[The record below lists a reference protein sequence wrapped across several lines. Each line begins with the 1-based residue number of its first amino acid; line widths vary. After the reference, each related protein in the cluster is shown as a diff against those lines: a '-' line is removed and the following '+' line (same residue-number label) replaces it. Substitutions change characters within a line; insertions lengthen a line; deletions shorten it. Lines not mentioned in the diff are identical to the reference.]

1 MQADR
6 FARRRNQL
14 LRNLRKKD
22 IPALLVTDETNV
34 TWLTGFSG
42 DSSWLLL
49 SHDAAVLISDSRYQ
63 IQIAEECSG
72 IDVVMRKTAD
82 TLLAATAR
90 VIGKAKLSTLGFESG
105 SVSHQQWEELC
116 GKLKAVE
123 AAPTRGMIETLRM
136 VKDRS
141 ELDSIREAI
150 RCAEKGFAL
159 IRESL
164 LPEMTELQVCHDLE
178 HAMRRFG
185 ARGAAFDPIVA
196 AGPRAALP
204 HATPTGNLVSDH
216 GMLLIDWGA
225 ESPDGYK
232 SDLTRILVTDKISPK
247 LEKIYGVVLKAQEQ
261 GIAAIRPG
269 VKCSEVDNAARAVI
283 AEAGYG
289 KRFGHGLGHGFGL
302 QIHEHPRL
310 HASCDTELR
319 PGMVVTVEPGIY
331 LERWGGVRIEDDVLV
346 TRDGCEVLTSTP
358 KQLEEMVIG

>member
-6 FARRRNQL
+6 FANRRNRL
-14 LRNLRKKD
+14 LRELKKAR

-49 SHDAAVLISDSRYQ
+49 TADAAVLISDSRYQ
-63 IQIAEECSG
+63 IQIAEECRD
-72 IDVVMRKTAD
+72 IDVVIRKVSD
-82 TLLAATAR
+82 TLLDATAR
-90 VIGKAKLSTLGFESG
+90 QIRRAKLTALGFESG
-105 SVSHQQWEELC
+105 SVSYQQWEELC
-116 GKLKAVE
+116 GKLKSVE
-123 AAPTRGMIETLRM
+123 PAPTRGLVEELRM
-136 VKDRS
+136 IKDRS

-150 RCAEKGFAL
+150 HCAERGFAL
-159 IRESL
+159 IRESI

-204 HATPTGNLVSDH
+204 HATPTEEKISGH
-216 GMLLIDWGA
+216 GFLLIDWGA

-247 LEKIYGVVLKAQEQ
+247 LAKIYGVVLKAQEQ

-269 VKCSEVDNAARAVI
+269 VKCSEVDTAARAVI
-283 AEAGYG
+283 ADAGYG

-302 QIHEHPRL
+302 QIHEQPRL
-310 HASCDTELR
+310 HASCDVELR

-331 LERWGGVRIEDDVLV
+331 LEGWGGVRIEDDVLV
-346 TRDGCEVLTSTP
+346 TRDGYEVLTSTP
-358 KQLEEMVIG
+358 KQLDEMMVG